1 MFYQKYIGTYILVVL
16 CIRAARLLLQFQGRL
31 GSQYVAGLPVIR
43 GGGNGIHYQHYHAL
57 HIFTP
62 PQTNNIWHLYAAFL

>member
-1 MFYQKYIGTYILVVL
+1 MFYQKIYWNIYSGCPL
-16 CIRAARLLLQFQGRL
+16 AARLLLQFQGRL

-62 PQTNNIWHLYAAFL
+62 PKTNNIWRLSAAFL